1 MIENEIEEIMDDEDT
16 INIYNTKEF
25 LDLVWSLR
33 DKVIDIIEQF
43 YYKFPDDSTT
53 IKLRVHPVLLQSC
66 STSKSFTSIP
76 LEIQVAQILHKIDWK
91 KDRKTRQKILE
102 SIACM
107 VLSLSNYRYG
117 TKIHIENSILIE
129 YNTVIFTVI
138 KRKEGTKIGSR

>member
-43 YYKFPDDSTT
+43 YYRLPDDSTT
-53 IKLRVHPVLLQSC
+53 IKLRVHPVLLQHC
-66 STSKSFTSIP
+66 TSSKIFSPIP
-76 LEIQVAQILHKIDWK
+76 SEIHRLPIFNKIDWK

-129 YNTVIFTVI
+129 YNIVVFTVTR
-138 KRKEGTKIGSR
+138 RKEGIKIGSR